1 MTSAITIDSLTKR
14 YGSLVAVDD
23 LSLEIEP
30 GEVVVVLGPNGA
42 GKTTA
47 LEIVEGLREADE
59 GTVSILGSAP
69 GSPDVTSRIGVMP
82 QSGDLYT
89 GIRTEEAVKLFA
101 SFYDDAEDPGALLER
116 LDLVRARRTTYRH
129 LSGGER
135 RRLSLALALVGK
147 PEIAFLDE
155 PTAEMDV
162 EGRQVTWELVRELKG
177 RGTTVVLTTH
187 LLDEAERVA
196 DRVAVLHHGRLV
208 AFGTAA
214 ELARTDRPEITFT
227 TSSEI
232 DLEAFAA
239 HVGGRVERLA
249 AMEYRVCGEPAT
261 PELVARITGWLSA
274 RRVLV
279 RTLHVGAR
287 SLEEVYL
294 ELTR

>member
-1 MTSAITIDSLTKR
+1 VSAISIGSLTKS
-14 YGSLVAVDD
+14 YGALVAVDD
-23 LSLEIEP
+23 LSLDIEA

-42 GKTTA
+42 GKTTT
-47 LEIVEGLREADE
+47 LEIVEGLRQADD

-69 GSPDVTSRIGVMP
+69 GSPDVLSRVGVMP
-82 QSGDLYT
+82 QRGDLYT
-89 GIRTEEAVKLFA
+89 GIRTEEAVRLFA
-101 SFYDDAEDPGALLER
+101 SFYDDHEEPGALLDR
-116 LDLVRARRTTYRH
+116 LDLARVRRTTYRH

-147 PEIAFLDE
+147 PDVAFLDE

-162 EGRQVTWELVRELKG
+162 EGRATTWELVRELKQ

-196 DRVAVLHHGRLV
+196 DRVAIMHHGRLV
-208 AFGTAA
+208 ALGTPA
-214 ELARTDRPEITFT
+214 ELARTDRPEITLST
-227 TSSEI
+227 AAAI
-232 DLEAFAA
+232 DVGAFAA
-239 HVGGRVERLA
+239 HVGGAVEELSERS
-249 AMEYRVCGEPAT
+249 YRISGEPVT

>member
-1 MTSAITIDSLTKR
+1 MSAITIDSLTKR

-23 LSLEIEP
+23 VSLEIAE
-30 GEVVVVLGPNGA
+30 GEEVVVLGPTGA
-42 GKTTA
+42 GKTTT
-47 LEIVEGLREADE
+47 LEIAEGLRAPDE

-69 GSPDVTSRIGVMP
+69 GSADVLRRVGVMP
-82 QSGDLYT
+82 QQGDLYT
-89 GIRTEEAVKLFA
+89 GIRTEEAVRLFA
-101 SFYDDAEDPGALLER
+101 SFYDDHEEPDAMLDR
-116 LDLVRARRTTYRH
+116 LDLTRVRRTTYRH

-147 PEIAFLDE
+147 PNVAFLDE

-162 EGRQVTWELVRELKG
+162 EGRVTTWELVRELRE

-196 DRVAVLHHGRLV
+196 DRVAILHHGRLV
-208 AFGTAA
+208 AVGTPA
-214 ELARTDRPEITFT
+214 ELARTDRPEITLET
-227 TSSEI
+227 ATPI
-232 DLEAFAA
+232 DVDAFAA
-239 HVGGRVERLA
+239 HVGGTVEGIGERA
-249 AMEYRVCGEPAT
+249 YRVSGQPVT

>member
-1 MTSAITIDSLTKR
+1 VSAISIGSLTKR

-23 LSLEIEP
+23 LSLDIEA

-42 GKTTA
+42 GKTTT
-47 LEIVEGLREADE
+47 LEIVEGLRQADD

-69 GSPDVTSRIGVMP
+69 GSPDVLSRVGVMP
-82 QSGDLYT
+82 QRGDLYT
-89 GIRTEEAVKLFA
+89 GIRTEEAVRLFA
-101 SFYDDAEDPGALLER
+101 SFYDDHEEPGALLDR
-116 LDLVRARRTTYRH
+116 LDLARVRRTTYRH

-147 PEIAFLDE
+147 PDVAFLDE

-162 EGRQVTWELVRELKG
+162 EGRATTWELVRELKQ

-196 DRVAVLHHGRLV
+196 DRVAIMHHGRLV
-208 AFGTAA
+208 ALGTPA
-214 ELARTDRPEITFT
+214 ELARTDRPEITLST
-227 TSSEI
+227 AAAI
-232 DLEAFAA
+232 DVGAFAA
-239 HVGGRVERLA
+239 HVGGAVEELSERS
-249 AMEYRVCGEPAT
+249 YRISGEPVT

>member
-1 MTSAITIDSLTKR
+1 MSAIAIDSLTKR

-23 LSLEIEP
+23 VSLEIAE

-42 GKTTA
+42 GKTTT
-47 LEIVEGLREADE
+47 LEIAEGLRTADD

-69 GSPDVTSRIGVMP
+69 GSADVLARVGVMP
-82 QSGDLYT
+82 QQGDLYT
-89 GIRTEEAVKLFA
+89 GIRTEEAIRLFA
-101 SFYDDAEDPGALLER
+101 SFYDDHEEPGALLER
-116 LDLVRARRTTYRH
+116 LDLTRVRRTTYRH

-147 PEIAFLDE
+147 PDVAFLDE

-162 EGRQVTWELVRELKG
+162 EGRATTWDLVRELRD

-196 DRVAVLHHGRLV
+196 DRVAIMHHGRLV
-208 AFGTAA
+208 AVGTPA
-214 ELARTDRPEITFT
+214 ELSRTDRPEITLET
-227 TSSEI
+227 ATPI
-232 DLEAFAA
+232 DVDAFAA
-239 HVGGRVERLA
+239 HVGGTVDALGGRA
-249 AMEYRVCGEPAT
+249 YRISGEPVT
-261 PELVARITGWLSA
+261 PELVSRITGWLSA

>member
-1 MTSAITIDSLTKR
+1 
-14 YGSLVAVDD
+14 V
-23 LSLEIEP
+23 SLEIEE

-42 GKTTA
+42 GKTTT
-47 LEIVEGLREADE
+47 LEIAEGLRDADE
-59 GTVSILGSAP
+59 GKVSILGSAP
-69 GSPDVTSRIGVMP
+69 GSPDVLRRVGVMP
-82 QSGDLYT
+82 QQGDLYT
-89 GIRTEEAVKLFA
+89 GIRTEEAVRLFA
-101 SFYDDAEDPGALLER
+101 SFYDEHEEVATLLER
-116 LDLVRARRTTYRH
+116 LDLTRVRRTTYRH

-147 PEIAFLDE
+147 PDVAFLDE

-162 EGRQVTWELVRELKG
+162 EGRATTWELVRELKE

-196 DRVAVLHHGRLV
+196 DRVAIMHHGRLV
-208 AFGTAA
+208 AFGTPG
-214 ELARTDRPEITFT
+214 ELARTDRPEITLET
-227 TSSEI
+227 TMPI
-232 DLEAFAA
+232 DVDAFAA
-239 HVGGRVERLA
+239 HVGGGVEELGERA
-249 AMEYRVCGEPAT
+249 YRISGEPAT

>member
-1 MTSAITIDSLTKR
+1 MIAISIDSLTKR
-14 YGSLVAVDD
+14 YGALVAVDNV
-23 LSLEIEP
+23 SMEIET

-42 GKTTA
+42 GKTTT
-47 LEIVEGLREADE
+47 LEIVEGLREADD
-59 GTVSILGSAP
+59 GTVRVLGTPP
-69 GSPDVTSRIGVMP
+69 GASDVRQRIGVMP
-82 QSGDLYT
+82 QHGDLYT
-89 GIRTEEAVKLFA
+89 GIRTEEAVRLFA
-101 SFYDDAEDPGALLER
+101 SFYDDHEDPATLVER
-116 LDLVRARRTTYRH
+116 LDLTRVRRTTYRQ

-147 PEIAFLDE
+147 PDVAFLDE

-162 EGRQVTWELVRELKG
+162 EGRATTWEVVRELKQ

-196 DRVAVLHHGRLV
+196 DRVAIMHRGRLV
-208 AFGTAA
+208 AFGTPG
-214 ELARTDRPEITFT
+214 ELARTNRPEITLET
-227 TSSEI
+227 DTPI
-232 DLEAFAA
+232 DTDAFAA
-239 HVGGRVERLA
+239 HVGGTVEPLA
-249 AMEYRVCGEPAT
+249 ERTYRISGEPTT

>member
-1 MTSAITIDSLTKR
+1 VSAIVIDSLTKR
-14 YGSLVAVDD
+14 YGALVAVDD
-23 LSLEIEP
+23 LSLEIER

-42 GKTTA
+42 GKTTT
-47 LEIVEGLREADE
+47 LEIVEGLRDADE
-59 GTVSILGSAP
+59 GTVQVLGSAP
-69 GSPDVTSRIGVMP
+69 ASREVTPRVGVMP
-82 QSGDLYT
+82 QQGDLQT
-89 GIRTEEAVKLFA
+89 GIRTEEALRLFA
-101 SFYDDAEDPGALLER
+101 SFYEDAEDPAALLDR
-116 LDLVRARRTTYRH
+116 LDLTRTRRTTYRH

-147 PEIAFLDE
+147 PDVAFLDE

-162 EGRQVTWELVRELKG
+162 EGRQVTWEIVRELKD
-177 RGTTVVLTTH
+177 RGATVVLTTH
-187 LLDEAERVA
+187 LLDEVQRVA
-196 DRVAVLHHGRLV
+196 DRVAIMHHGRLV
-208 AFGTAA
+208 ALGTPA

-227 TSSEI
+227 VTSEI
-232 DLEAFAA
+232 DADAFAA
-239 HVGGRVERLA
+239 HVGAAVESLGERS
-249 AMEYRVCGEPAT
+249 YRVSGEPAT